1 LRADERYIKLDSNE
15 RYYETARL
23 IKQMKQEHMKQT
35 RDTLTAE
42 LREAESN
49 GDDARAMQLLVQLN
63 ELTKEIARGKR

>member
-1 LRADERYIKLDSNE
+1 
-15 RYYETARL
+15 
-23 IKQMKQEHMKQT
+23 M
-35 RDTLTAE
+35 TAE

>member
-49 GDDARAMQLLVQLN
+49 GDDVRAMQLLVQLN